1 MVAELTTRSS
11 QREKLACEK
20 GLKAR
25 MLFSIFFI
33 YNSKDTKGAIL
44 QSSHTEYPSEVSR
57 TTGIY
62 RNKPCK
68 QGQKKKN
75 NKPKNGGEKWD
86 IRKTSVMTVILKG

>member
-68 QGQKKKN
+68 QGQKKKTTN
-75 NKPKNGGEKWD
+75 PRMGEKNGTLGKHQ
-86 IRKTSVMTVILKG
+86 